1 MTTFNKRSSLTVIL
15 FAVAGLAGL
24 MLARAGDAGGGE
36 TTTGAS
42 TETISEE
49 LAAQLAAIEQL
60 PTIDPTNVPDGL
72 MGGTYFSAQ
81 FPTWAPLPANIFHVP
96 VWSLGDNYFLLD
108 DLGLSYGGPT
118 EKAAV
123 LHIGT
128 VRNDSTKGGVG
139 ADYQTQSGVPFLTIS
154 STGTNTV
161 LITVWNN
168 LGATNYDIWTTPV
181 LIDPIWTLAT
191 NGLPGQTNFVLNL
204 GAYYTGFYQAVLDTN
219 AIPTWEAADPNNP
232 GAGILTVYID
242 SPTNGAVIR

>member
-15 FAVAGLAGL
+15 FAAAGLAGFL
-24 MLARAGDAGGGE
+24 LAHAGDAGSGE

-42 TETISEE
+42 TVTISEE
-49 LAAQLAAIEQL
+49 LASQLAAIEQQ
-60 PTIDPTNVPDGL
+60 PTIDPTNLADGL

-81 FPTWAPLPANIFHVP
+81 FPTWAPLPGNIFHVP
-96 VWSLGDNYFLLD
+96 VWNLGDNYYLLD
-108 DLGLSYGGPT
+108 DLGINYGGPT

-123 LHIGT
+123 LHTGT
-128 VRNDSTKGGVG
+128 VRNDSTKGGIG
-139 ADYQTQSGVPFLTIS
+139 ADFQTQSGVPYLTIAP
-154 STGTNTV
+154 TGTNTV

-181 LIDPIWTLAT
+181 LLDPIWTLAT

-204 GAYYTGFYQAVLDTN
+204 GTYYTGFYQAVLDTN

-242 SPTNGAVIR
+242 SPTNGAVIQ